1 MTYSWRERRGK
12 TLHRLLIFEDESIG
26 WLWLIVD
33 ISIVKGYIYISYK
46 PSYITGGPHL
56 VIRQQFPS
64 CLAISLLCFVRSK
77 AFSWK
82 MSWRTSKPWIDMIE
96 MVHIHDFSDPCP
108 RYLTEFLGTPI
119 QGSAFPMFL
128 FKYEYH
134 VRIPQ
139 FYGKLTGL
147 RPWVSGSPIF
157 RGPVINAKELRDLIT
172 AKTHNPVISSITP
185 HQLVASTG
193 LIVYTVYIYIIY
205 PCFCSWKFQESQ
217 EFLLVKPQIFSFQ
230 PRSGRA
236 KNTGLAHYHL
246 EHWEE
251 VFEMSIDR
259 WLARFRVS

>member
-193 LIVYTVYIYIIY
+193 LIVYTVYIYIYHISMFLFVKI
-205 PCFCSWKFQESQ
+205 PRIPRIFAGETAD
-217 EFLLVKPQIFSFQ
+217 FLLS
-230 PRSGRA
+230 
-236 KNTGLAHYHL
+236 T
-246 EHWEE
+246 
-251 VFEMSIDR
+251 
-259 WLARFRVS
+259 

>member
-46 PSYITGGPHL
+46 PSYITWGASPCNSTTVSIL
-56 VIRQQFPS
+56 FA
-64 CLAISLLCFVRSK
+64 CLAISLLYFVRSK

-108 RYLTEFLGTPI
+108 RYLTEFLGTPR

-139 FYGKLTGL
+139 FYGKLMGL

-157 RGPVINAKELRDLIT
+157 RGPVINAKESRDLIT
-172 AKTHNPVISSITP
+172 AKTHSPVISSITP

-193 LIVYTVYIYIIY
+193 LIVYTVYIYISLIY
-205 PCFCSWKFQESQ
+205 IYIHVFVRENSKNPKNFCWWNRR
-217 EFLLVKPQIFSFQ
+217 FSPFNLRAVE
-230 PRSGRA
+230 PRTQAWHTITWSTGRRP
-236 KNTGLAHYHL
+236 L
-246 EHWEE
+246 
-251 VFEMSIDR
+251 R
-259 WLARFRVS
+259 CR

>member
-193 LIVYTVYIYIIY
+193 LIVYTVYIYIYIIY

-230 PRSGRA
+230 PRER
-236 KNTGLAHYHL
+236 
-246 EHWEE
+246 
-251 VFEMSIDR
+251 
-259 WLARFRVS
+259 